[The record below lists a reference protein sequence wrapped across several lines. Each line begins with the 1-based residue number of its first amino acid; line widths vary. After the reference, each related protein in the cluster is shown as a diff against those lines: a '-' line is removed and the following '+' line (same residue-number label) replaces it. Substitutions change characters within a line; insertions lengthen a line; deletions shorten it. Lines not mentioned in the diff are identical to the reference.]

1 MFAWHTEDMDLYSIN
16 YIHDGAGKAW
26 YVIPPQY
33 GQRFE
38 RLAAGEFL
46 AVAVLHVVEFCAI
59 SCCCIFCITIR
70 VLEFCASYSIF
81 FNLRHALMCEF

>member
-1 MFAWHTEDMDLYSIN
+1 MFTWHTEDMDLYSIN

-46 AVAVLHVVEFCAI
+46 AVAFGAYLIVILFEIYQSYGA
-59 SCCCIFCITIR
+59 
-70 VLEFCASYSIF
+70 LEFCA
-81 FNLRHALMCEF
+81 